1 MRAEDRQRALADV
14 KSRVVSEHLAAS
26 RPLDEILAES
36 IYLER
41 KRLKEEA
48 SGERTDIDRAFWDHV
63 EKDLRRSSRRTQEDL
78 LAEAVEHYA
87 KEIVGHF
94 DPRVYR
100 AVTRVLPP
108 ALGVLLN
115 AASPKRLLT
124 HLPDL
129 PKVDQALELIGEIAH
144 LKKLCDA
151 GVVIL
156 VPTHLSNL
164 DSIIMGYALYRM
176 GLPPFLYGAGL
187 NLFANPMLGYFM
199 HNLGAY
205 TVDRKK
211 TDPLYK
217 DVLKAYAT
225 TTLELGYD
233 NIFFPGG
240 TRSRSGGVEKRLKLG
255 LLGTGVDAYV
265 ANLQRKV
272 PRPKVYVVP
281 VSLSYQLVLEAETLV
296 DDFLKDAGKSRYI
309 ISDDEFSRPKQVAE
323 FVSHLLSLDDKIWFS
338 VGRGYDP
345 FGNPVDDD
353 GESLDPMGRKIDT
366 ARYVLVDGVPESRA
380 DRDAEYTRELGERI
394 ADAFFAENVLM
405 STHILA
411 RAVFGLLRKSSPTKD
426 VLRTIRTGSPHEE
439 LDLAAVHTTVE
450 QLLGQLRRLEAE
462 RKVRLDPTVK
472 TARADDVVA
481 DGLRHFAIYHA
492 TPAATRKGDR
502 VMPTDRALLFYYQ
515 NRVEGYGVWPEP
527 EVPPA
532 LSADHRGLGG
542 AR

>member
-1 MRAEDRQRALADV
+1 MRVEDRQRALADV
-14 KSRVVSEHLAAS
+14 RARVVAS
-26 RPLDEILAES
+26 YLGSPRPLDEVLAES

-41 KRLKEEA
+41 KRLREE
-48 SGERTDIDRAFWDHV
+48 SDGDRVSKDRAFWDHV
-63 EKDLRRSSRRTQEDL
+63 ERDLKRSSRRVQEDL
-78 LAEAVEHYA
+78 LAEAVVHYA
-87 KEIVGHF
+87 SEIVGHF
-94 DPRVYR
+94 DPRVYG

-115 AASPKRLLT
+115 AASPKRIVT

-129 PKVDQALELIGEIAH
+129 PKVDRALELTGEIAH

-164 DSIIMGYALYRM
+164 DSIIMGYALFRM

-240 TRSRSGGVEKRLKLG
+240 TRSRSGAVEKRLKLG
-255 LLGTGVDAYV
+255 LLGTGVSAYV
-265 ANLQRKV
+265 ANLKRKA
-272 PRPKVYVVP
+272 PRPKVFVVP
-281 VSLSYQLVLEAETLV
+281 VTLSYQIVLEAETLV

-309 ISDDEFSRPKQVAE
+309 ISDDEFSKPKRVAE
-323 FVSHLLSLDDKIWFS
+323 FIGHLLSLDDKIWFT
-338 VGRGYDP
+338 VGRGFDP
-345 FGNPVDDD
+345 FGNPVDED

-366 ARYVLVDGVPESRA
+366 SRYVLVDGQPESRE
-380 DRDAEYTRELGERI
+380 DRDEEYTKEVGDRVAE
-394 ADAFFAENVLM
+394 AFFAENVLM
-405 STHILA
+405 STHITA
-411 RAVFGLLRKSSPTKD
+411 RAVFGLLRKVSPTRD
-426 VLRTIRTGSPHEE
+426 VLRTIRTGSQHEE
-439 LDLAAVHTTVE
+439 LELTAVH
-450 QLLGQLRRLEAE
+450 QAAE
-462 RKVRLDPTVK
+462 RLLAELRALEHAKKARLDPSIRS
-472 TARADDVVA
+472 ASADDVVS
-481 DGLRHFAIYHA
+481 DGLKHFAIYHA
-492 TPAATRKGDR
+492 TPAATRRGDR
-502 VMPTDRALLFYYQ
+502 VAPTDRALLFYYQ
-515 NRVEGYGVWPEP
+515 NRLEGYEVWPEP
-527 EVPPA
+527 EISPA
-532 LSADHRGLGG
+532 LSRDHRGLGG